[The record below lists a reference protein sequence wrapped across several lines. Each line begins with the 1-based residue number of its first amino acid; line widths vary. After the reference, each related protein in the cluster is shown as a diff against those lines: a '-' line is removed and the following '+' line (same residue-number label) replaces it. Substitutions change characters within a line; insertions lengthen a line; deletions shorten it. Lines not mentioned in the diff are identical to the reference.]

1 MSPQA
6 PGKQQEDDVATM
18 RTPEELRTPEQLRG
32 ALATLLESA
41 SDVAVAVSG
50 GVDSMTL
57 AAVCAREL
65 GARAWAYHAVSPAVP
80 PAATERVREYARRYE
95 WQLRVIEAG
104 EFDDPEYRAN
114 PFNRCYFCKR
124 NLYDRIAE
132 HTTMQVF
139 SGANAD
145 DLGDFRPGLVAAAER
160 AVRHPFVELNI
171 SKAEVR
177 ALAQSMGLVEV
188 QDLPAMPCLS
198 SRVESGIRIEAADL
212 AFVNEIEDWL
222 RESLG
227 ASTVRC
233 RIGHAGVRVELDDQ
247 SLAGS
252 GGDIEAHVRARCEA
266 SDRQFVG
273 FVPYA
278 RGSAFLRPEVA

>member
-1 MSPQA
+1 MTSERTAAQLEQA
-6 PGKQQEDDVATM
+6 IGMLLSDVD
-18 RTPEELRTPEQLRG
+18 E
-32 ALATLLESA
+32 
-41 SDVAVAVSG
+41 VAVAVSG

-57 AAVCAREL
+57 AAVCAKAL
-65 GARAWAYHAVSPAVP
+65 GKRFWAYHAVSPAVP
-80 PAATERVREYARRYE
+80 PLATARVREYAQRYR
-95 WQLRVIEAG
+95 WQLQVIEAG

-132 HTTMQVF
+132 HTTKQVF

-160 AVRHPFVELNI
+160 AVRHPYVELNI
-171 SKAEVR
+171 DKREMRTLAH
-177 ALAQSMGLVEV
+177 ALGLVEV

-212 AFVNEIEDWL
+212 AFVNEIEELL
-222 RESLG
+222 RTG
-227 ASTVRC
+227 IDAVTVRC
-233 RIGHAGVRVELDDQ
+233 RIGHGGVRVELDDNALRVIGPLEEQ
-247 SLAGS
+247 
-252 GGDIEAHVRARCEA
+252 VRGRCEA
-266 SDRQFVG
+266 SGRTFVG